1 MVAFLLVSTVWRIA
15 VYSGFVYSSMACF
28 AIGLAVFKN
37 ASFLGHQHCRL
48 HELQLL
54 KWCKVASETSVFP
67 MVERFVPDGN
77 IFTVGAKRFHCAE
90 VLPTEVFTF
99 LACLHRVANSSERR
113 FRLFN
118 RWHALLASGPWQRS
132 LPTDIFHLP
141 CSRAFRSNSVA

>member
-1 MVAFLLVSTVWRIA
+1 
-15 VYSGFVYSSMACF
+15 
-28 AIGLAVFKN
+28 
-37 ASFLGHQHCRL
+37 
-48 HELQLL
+48 
-54 KWCKVASETSVFP
+54 
-67 MVERFVPDGN
+67 MVETIVPDGN
-77 IFTVGAKRFHCAE
+77 IFTVGVKR
-90 VLPTEVFTF
+90 LPLRRSVADRGLSSF